1 MELTEQLLKDALQ
14 YGKCF
19 TRNGNTA
26 EYIPELRRVNKY
38 QLGIAAV
45 DMDGNMM
52 EAGDTQTPF
61 TIQSISKIISLIMA
75 IEDKGANYLF
85 NDKVGV
91 EPTGDPFNSIVKL
104 ETQERPFNPFIN
116 AGAIVVASC
125 IDGETSEECFDRF
138 LEYTRRLCH
147 NDTIDLN
154 RDVYESERETG
165 DRNRSLAYFLKASGV
180 LEGNVA
186 ECLDFYFKMCSV
198 SVTARDIAYLSAV
211 LANDGKSPVTGEEML
226 TPQNAKMIRA
236 LMLTCGLYD
245 GSGKFAMTVG
255 FPAKSGVGGGI
266 TVALLNHMGIGVFG
280 PALDEKGNSIG
291 GIKMLEYLSD
301 RLQYELF

>member
-61 TIQSISKIISLIMA
+61 TIQSISKIISIIMA

-116 AGAIVVASC
+116 AGAFVPPVRTMKSL
-125 IDGETSEECFDRF
+125 SLEERW
-138 LEYTRRLCH
+138 YP
-147 NDTIDLN
+147 
-154 RDVYESERETG
+154 
-165 DRNRSLAYFLKASGV
+165 V
-180 LEGNVA
+180 L
-186 ECLDFYFKMCSV
+186 
-198 SVTARDIAYLSAV
+198 
-211 LANDGKSPVTGEEML
+211 
-226 TPQNAKMIRA
+226 
-236 LMLTCGLYD
+236 
-245 GSGKFAMTVG
+245 
-255 FPAKSGVGGGI
+255 
-266 TVALLNHMGIGVFG
+266 G
-280 PALDEKGNSIG
+280 PATVRPGYRSP
-291 GIKMLEYLSD
+291 D
-301 RLQYELF
+301 RKSVV